1 MGRKQYLI
9 FATLL
14 LAGTGMFAGAFL
26 IGRSDPPDAALRI
39 PGVEALTPE
48 RGDEVLQQQQVAID
62 LEPSFLVRSFTISP
76 DARCASP
83 VEVVDFVQKTD
94 GVNLYVY
101 QPDEGKP
108 VEALSP
114 DNNCVHVIIE
124 DIQRPGELHDVQWEF
139 TVN

>member
-9 FATLL
+9 FAVLL
-14 LAGTGMFAGAFL
+14 VAGIGMFVGAGL

-39 PGVEALTPE
+39 PGVEALIPE
-48 RGDEVLQQQQVAID
+48 RGDEVLQQQQVGID
-62 LEPSFLVRSFTISP
+62 LEPGFVVRSFTISP
-76 DARCASP
+76 DARCSAP
-83 VEVVDFVQKTD
+83 VELVDFVRPTD

-108 VEALSP
+108 VVALSP
-114 DNNCVHVIIE
+114 DDNCVHVVIE
-124 DIQRPGELHDVQWEF
+124 DIQRPGELTDVEWAF